1 MTNLEKM
8 KEEWLSSHPLS
19 ERFVTYFYKYKAEII
34 GQTMTAELRSMA
46 GLGWPPGIYAQNGN
60 ECINSVLQ
68 REKQLAGKRK
78 LSIPEFASLLQTMV
92 EGQRTENDP
101 VFIGLREM
109 KMNKT

>member
-1 MTNLEKM
+1 
-8 KEEWLSSHPLS
+8 
-19 ERFVTYFYKYKAEII
+19 
-34 GQTMTAELRSMA
+34 MTAELRSMA
-46 GLGWPPGIYAQNGN
+46 GLGWPPGIYDQNGN

-92 EGQRTENDP
+92 EGQRTEKDP